1 MLIGFIMRRRIPVA
15 RIALVFVACS
25 ILVTAFTAN
34 DKWFTFQQRFQDEV
48 ARPQFSDFMVGSTTI
63 QDFLREARTLIPHD
77 AVVASNYGCDDP
89 QCSAN
94 SVGADRLDW
103 EVGGEAMLMTIYLE
117 RRMFISGYGFLW
129 QNVELPEF
137 AKDRMRLSSEFAAAP
152 TERLASDLRKQGVD
166 YFIIDKS
173 NVNKTNSPVVA
184 NILLDDERF
193 ELLKLKV
200 EKQS

>member
-1 MLIGFIMRRRIPVA
+1 VA
-15 RIALVFVACS
+15 
-25 ILVTAFTAN
+25 AFTAN

-48 ARPQFSDFMVGSTTI
+48 TRPQFSDFMVGSTTI

-77 AVVASNYGCDDP
+77 AIVASNYECDEP
-89 QCSAN
+89 QCPAS

-152 TERLASDLRKQGVD
+152 TERLASELRKQGVD
-166 YFIIDKS
+166 YFVIDKS
-173 NVNKTNSPVVA
+173 NVNKTISPVVA
-184 NILLDDERF
+184 NVLLEDERF
-193 ELLKLKV
+193 ELLKL
-200 EKQS
+200 

>member
-1 MLIGFIMRRRIPVA
+1 
-15 RIALVFVACS
+15 
-25 ILVTAFTAN
+25 
-34 DKWFTFQQRFQDEV
+34 
-48 ARPQFSDFMVGSTTI
+48 
-63 QDFLREARTLIPHD
+63 
-77 AVVASNYGCDDP
+77 
-89 QCSAN
+89 
-94 SVGADRLDW
+94 
-103 EVGGEAMLMTIYLE
+103 MLMTIYLE